1 MLDYLKRIAGIVLF
15 GLAIILVQ
23 AVQAKTLKDHPSPY
37 LGLHANDPVNWQ
49 VWSQG
54 ILEQAKAEN
63 KLIYLSIGYFSCHWC
78 HVMQKESYQDDEVGR
93 FLNKHYI
100 AVKVDRELRPE
111 LDRRMLRFVEAVR
124 GQAGWPLNVF
134 LTPEGYPITGF
145 TYLPR
150 DSFFKVL
157 DQLQQQWQQDHADIK
172 QLARDYFTQTE
183 SSEARSVLLSLP
195 DEHFDEVVKGF
206 ISQVMILADELQ
218 GGFGDTSKFPSYP
231 QLNVLLDL
239 IESDPQLDSDV
250 ADFTLLT
257 LEMMANR
264 HLMDQVNGGFFRYVT
279 DPDWQTP
286 HFEKM
291 LYDNAQLAQLY
302 FKAETLWPDR
312 GFADIGQRTIKFMID
327 FLANSVGG
335 FNASLSAVDEDNVE
349 GAAYYWSIAELKQ
362 ALNEKEF
369 KLLVQQWSLPDDLD
383 YSLLIKPLTGSG
395 IAAQHKET
403 FLAIASKLRSYP
415 KPAMPVDDKRLA
427 AWNALALKA
436 LLKAEPFAIDSS
448 VKQQADQLYAY
459 MVQNF
464 IEEGRVIRFSGQ
476 SQAAETTLM
485 DYAQLAHAF
494 QYYATARDHQQAS
507 KLARDL
513 IQQALDIFL
522 QDGRWVQHDASLIP
536 GDEGEWVIQ
545 DSVLESPVT
554 LLLKTIFM
562 MPTADEKLLNQA
574 QAWVTRLTRDMLD
587 VPYHYGSA
595 IMLRQKYHQ
604 QPKKVMVEK
613 P

>member
-494 QYYATARDHQQAS
+494 QSYATARDHQQAS